1 MSDPHGTF
9 DTLSIG
15 NGEDVEKNELQLM
28 RNVDLHLKKVWPRVM
43 KDWKNGMITP
53 KSDKRAIALVTRDC
67 AECDTRV
74 RVGAVISPLSPKRP
88 PGNRAY
94 CANCKKVTISPIRE
108 IRGLLVV
115 EDEEEE
121 D

>member
-1 MSDPHGTF
+1 MSDPRGTV
-9 DTLSIG
+9 DMLSMG
-15 NGEDVEKNELQLM
+15 NGENMEKNEKQLM
-28 RNVDLHLKKVWPRVM
+28 RKVDIHLKKVWPLVM
-43 KDWKNGMITP
+43 EDWKNGMVTP
-53 KSDKRAIALVTRDC
+53 ESENHAIALVTRDC

-94 CANCKKVTISPIRE
+94 CATCKKVTISPIRE

-115 EDEEEE
+115 DDEDTG